1 MTASIETRTTRRTR
15 PDDPEPDGTARIPG
29 ELFLFRFFWR
39 FLSAV
44 VIVCRGGKMSR
55 RRNWRRKKRLRETKY
70 DIVQGVLPIISIS
83 VLKQHY
89 ITDSSSTKT
98 HHINSSNIDLLTRKS
113 VDGAFSFLPGINNFF
128 TSSRSSPGRRL

>member
-29 ELFLFRFFWR
+29 GLFLFRFFLR

-44 VIVCRGGKMSR
+44 VIVCRGGKNVSAAQLEA
-55 RRNWRRKKRLRETKY
+55 KKGCEIQKY
-70 DIVQGVLPIISIS
+70 NSVQGVLPIISVS
-83 VLKQHY
+83 VLRLHY

-98 HHINSSNIDLLTRKS
+98 HHINSLNIALTRKG
-113 VDGAFSFLPGINNFF
+113 VDGAFSFLLEINNLF
-128 TSSRSSPGRRL
+128 TSSRSSPRRRL